1 MTCRRRLLGGL
12 VGAAAVVVLLPGAA
26 RASVA
31 ASFSRQTSP
40 GAYNFGAVTG
50 ETTIATTFH
59 LTNAGSTNT
68 PALRIRITGSSAF
81 RKMRDTCKGTRLAKG
96 ERCVVRITYAPPV
109 ASGESDSATL
119 AATNLAGTATIA
131 SLALTGGTTAGT
143 PSLQITPAGYDFGST
158 SGTQSFDITNTGT
171 APAYL
176 QTLEVSTPDSPP
188 LLGVL
193 NDVND
198 FCGLGTLTPMAPG
211 QTCLGVFTLTYAAP
225 SLCGSNRYAA
235 AMSVRYAES
244 SAFTNLVQAGAT
256 ATAED
261 VPC

>member
-1 MTCRRRLLGGL
+1 MTARGRLLGGL

-26 RASVA
+26 RASVS

-40 GAYNFGAVTG
+40 GAYNFGAITG
-50 ETTIATTFH
+50 GTTLATTFH
-59 LTNAGSTNT
+59 LTNAGSTKT
-68 PALRIRITGSSAF
+68 PALRIRITGSPAF
-81 RKMRDTCKGTRLAKG
+81 RKMRDACRGTRLAKG
-96 ERCVVRITYAPPV
+96 ESCLVRITYV

-119 AATNLAGTATIA
+119 AATNVAGTSTIA
-131 SLALTGGTTAGT
+131 SLALTGGTTTGK

-158 SGTQSFDITNTGT
+158 SGTQSFDITSTGT

-176 QTLEVSTPDSPP
+176 QTLEVSAPGNPP

-198 FCGLGTLTPMAPG
+198 FCGLATLTPMAPG
-211 QTCLGVFTLTYAAP
+211 QTCLGVFTVTYAAP
-225 SLCGSNRYAA
+225 GQCGTNQYAVE
-235 AMSVRYAES
+235 MSVRYAES
-244 SAFTNLVQAGAT
+244 PAFRSVVQAVTT
-256 ATAED
+256 ATAQD